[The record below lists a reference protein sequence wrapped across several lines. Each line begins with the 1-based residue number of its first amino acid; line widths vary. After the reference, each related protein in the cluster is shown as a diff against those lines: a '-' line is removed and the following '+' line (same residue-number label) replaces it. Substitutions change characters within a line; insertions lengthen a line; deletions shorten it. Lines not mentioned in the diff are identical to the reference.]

1 VALGLGQLDAV
12 DNESELGWRLARREV
27 YDSLS
32 ALVQATQRSLSEPR
46 AVRPPLP
53 ALERLT
59 AHSYLLLAQ
68 LTAVKTML
76 LLRRGRL
83 NAEQIRTPLR
93 DAAQVIAARLTEG
106 TGAAPPDPNP
116 LKEDAASATGENAV
130 LAAGPVALPDPFEQ
144 DLSPW
149 LLRRLHLAAGIAT
162 QLNAAARAA
171 LASDTTSLPH
181 PTNEGR
187 LPRT

>member
-1 VALGLGQLDAV
+1 V

-46 AVRPPLP
+46 AVRPPLEP
-53 ALERLT
+53 LGRLL
-59 AHSYLLLAQ
+59 AHSYQLLAQ

-83 NAEQIRTPLR
+83 NAEQIRAPLQQE
-93 DAAQVIAARLTEG
+93 AQTIKTILST
-106 TGAAPPDPNP
+106 DPV
-116 LKEDAASATGENAV
+116 AQASTTASADVDAS
-130 LAAGPVALPDPFEQ
+130 AGPVALPDPFEH

-149 LLRRLHLAAGIAT
+149 LLRRLSLATG
-162 QLNAAARAA
+162 LARHVR
-171 LASDTTSLPH
+171 SDAQQVLQPVNS
-181 PTNEGR
+181 
-187 LPRT
+187 